1 LSPPPSYA
9 VRTER
14 LPGAAALFFFFFCFR
29 SAPVSLPSEPDGTLS
44 PVPGPDRS
52 NLPNLV
58 VAAQA
63 EWFRL
68 GDGPVVQLETRL
80 ALRKLLLALAKAKVD
95 TSAGGLTSNEAFAA
109 GWPGERAHPNA
120 AQVRVYTAI
129 HAIRSFGLRAILVR
143 RNGAYTLDANVT
155 IAKNESQFPGALT
168 AEESDVTL
176 AGTG

>member
-1 LSPPPSYA
+1 MS
-9 VRTER
+9 
-14 LPGAAALFFFFFCFR
+14 F
-29 SAPVSLPSEPDGTLS
+29 PSEPDGTPL
-44 PVPGPDRS
+44 PIPGPDRS
-52 NLPNLV
+52 QVPNLV

-80 ALRKLLLALAKAKVD
+80 ALRKLLLALARAKVE
-95 TSAGGLTSNEAFAA
+95 TAAGGLTSNEAFAA

-129 HAIRSFGLRAILVR
+129 HAIRSFGLRSVLVR

-155 IAKNESQFPGALT
+155 IARNESQFPGPLT
-168 AEESDVTL
+168 ADDQSDAEL
-176 AGTG
+176 TG